1 MPQDVSAA
9 SAQSPPPS
17 RRRRWSLIGL
27 GAIGAVVAV
36 ALWVAYLFQPGEVRD
51 RTSRFLAHTPTSY
64 VDTKAARF
72 HYLRR
77 GQGPPVLL
85 LHGGGEWLYSYRDMV
100 TALAGERTVIAVDLP
115 GHGYTKVKDSG
126 FGYDLQAMT
135 DALAQFLDAVDVHQT
150 AIIGHSWGG
159 GIALAFAQRFPDRV
173 SDLVLLDSS
182 GLNVPDTAQWRLLKV
197 PVLGEIMSKLVRRE
211 DVRSGLEQSFA
222 NSGHVTDEMVDEVW
236 VPLTFRVNRRS
247 QYMLER
253 GLDWSQTERAMP
265 STRTRTLVIWGRED
279 RYLSVTHAERFRK
292 LLPAAE
298 LVVLDGCGHSV
309 HEECPEQVNPLVLRF
324 LRD

>member
-115 GHGYTKVKDSG
+115 GHGY
-126 FGYDLQAMT
+126 
-135 DALAQFLDAVDVHQT
+135 
-150 AIIGHSWGG
+150 
-159 GIALAFAQRFPDRV
+159 
-173 SDLVLLDSS
+173 
-182 GLNVPDTAQWRLLKV
+182 
-197 PVLGEIMSKLVRRE
+197 
-211 DVRSGLEQSFA
+211 
-222 NSGHVTDEMVDEVW
+222 
-236 VPLTFRVNRRS
+236 
-247 QYMLER
+247 
-253 GLDWSQTERAMP
+253 
-265 STRTRTLVIWGRED
+265 
-279 RYLSVTHAERFRK
+279 
-292 LLPAAE
+292 
-298 LVVLDGCGHSV
+298 
-309 HEECPEQVNPLVLRF
+309 
-324 LRD
+324 